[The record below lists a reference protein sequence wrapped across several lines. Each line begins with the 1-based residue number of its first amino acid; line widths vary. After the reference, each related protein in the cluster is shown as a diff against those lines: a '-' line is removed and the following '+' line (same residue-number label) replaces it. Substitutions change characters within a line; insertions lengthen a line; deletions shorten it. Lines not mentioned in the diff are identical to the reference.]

1 MILIIGGA
9 YQGKHRYAV
18 EHYPDRTIYYVQ
30 SLIKEALE
38 KQTDP
43 ALYIEKL
50 AKEGN
55 VYIVAQD
62 GTGDFLTIQEGVDAV
77 NSGDTLIICPGVY
90 EENVEIMA
98 KTVNLLGVDRD
109 SCILQYDTVNYGKV
123 PLTVAAGQISN
134 ITIRG
139 YKNADKGMYLPVL
152 AMQEEVFDEDS
163 QELLRQSAYS
173 GYAVHV
179 DQNYLYGK
187 ELSFEKCRIES
198 YNSYCIGIGSRG
210 ESTITVTE
218 CELLAAG
225 DGGCIYLHDVGTLD
239 VGGSSTMIFRNSML
253 QSSLCPYIM
262 TIHALHTENQMYLTF
277 QNVKVYGVAYEDN
290 GGYSFTNMNTGLGVE
305 PQMMH
310 VLSNEETVAYM
321 ERNKQAVPLLQEG
334 ITYIATQ
341 KGVKEIVPKKRYVFN
356 VYNADG
362 MPGDGWCGL
371 SNTWLT
377 PDSFGNTLQDM
388 NAIYQPSITGQEPV
402 LADVLPYNNHND

>member
-1 MILIIGGA
+1 
-9 YQGKHRYAV
+9 
-18 EHYPDRTIYYVQ
+18 
-30 SLIKEALE
+30 
-38 KQTDP
+38 
-43 ALYIEKL
+43 
-50 AKEGN
+50 
-55 VYIVAQD
+55 
-62 GTGDFLTIQEGVDAV
+62 
-77 NSGDTLIICPGVY
+77 
-90 EENVEIMA
+90 
-98 KTVNLLGVDRD
+98 
-109 SCILQYDTVNYGKV
+109 
-123 PLTVAAGQISN
+123 
-134 ITIRG
+134 
-139 YKNADKGMYLPVL
+139 
-152 AMQEEVFDEDS
+152 
-163 QELLRQSAYS
+163 
-173 GYAVHV
+173 
-179 DQNYLYGK
+179 
-187 ELSFEKCRIES
+187 
-198 YNSYCIGIGSRG
+198 
-210 ESTITVTE
+210 
-218 CELLAAG
+218 
-225 DGGCIYLHDVGTLD
+225 
-239 VGGSSTMIFRNSML
+239 MIFRNSML

-321 ERNKQAVPLLQEG
+321 ERNKQAAPLLQEG

-356 VYNADG
+356 VYNVDG

>member
-1 MILIIGGA
+1 MKGKRYYKKNIQRKLWILAIILCGYMGFGIKA
-9 YQGKHRYAV
+9 YAADEQWFAQQV
-18 EHYPDRTIYYVQ
+18 
-30 SLIKEALE
+30 
-38 KQTDP
+38 
-43 ALYIEKL
+43 EKL

-134 ITIRG
+134 ITIKG
-139 YKNADKGMYLPVL
+139 YKNANKGMFLPVISV
-152 AMQEEVFDEDS
+152 QEDSFDEDS
-163 QELLRQSAYS
+163 QELLRQSTYS

-198 YNSYCIGIGSRG
+198 YNSYCMGIGSRG

-362 MPGDGWCGL
+362 MLGDGWCGL

>member
-1 MILIIGGA
+1 M
-9 YQGKHRYAV
+9 
-18 EHYPDRTIYYVQ
+18 
-30 SLIKEALE
+30 
-38 KQTDP
+38 
-43 ALYIEKL
+43 
-50 AKEGN
+50 
-55 VYIVAQD
+55 
-62 GTGDFLTIQEGVDAV
+62 F
-77 NSGDTLIICPGVY
+77 
-90 EENVEIMA
+90 
-98 KTVNLLGVDRD
+98 
-109 SCILQYDTVNYGKV
+109 
-123 PLTVAAGQISN
+123 
-134 ITIRG
+134 
-139 YKNADKGMYLPVL
+139 LPVISV
-152 AMQEEVFDEDS
+152 QEDSFDEDS

-198 YNSYCIGIGSRG
+198 YNSYCMGIGSRG

>member
-1 MILIIGGA
+1 
-9 YQGKHRYAV
+9 
-18 EHYPDRTIYYVQ
+18 
-30 SLIKEALE
+30 
-38 KQTDP
+38 
-43 ALYIEKL
+43 
-50 AKEGN
+50 
-55 VYIVAQD
+55 
-62 GTGDFLTIQEGVDAV
+62 
-77 NSGDTLIICPGVY
+77 
-90 EENVEIMA
+90 MA

-321 ERNKQAVPLLQEG
+321 ERNKQAAPLLQEG

-356 VYNADG
+356 VYNVDG
-362 MPGDGWCGL
+362 MPGEGWCGL

-402 LADVLPYNNHND
+402 LADVLLYNNHNG

>member
-1 MILIIGGA
+1 MKGKRYYMKIIKRKLWILAIILCGYMGFGIKA
-9 YQGKHRYAV
+9 YAADEQWFAQQV
-18 EHYPDRTIYYVQ
+18 
-30 SLIKEALE
+30 
-38 KQTDP
+38 
-43 ALYIEKL
+43 EKL
-50 AKEGN
+50 ANEGN

-123 PLTVAAGQISN
+123 PLTVAAGQIRN
-134 ITIRG
+134 ITIKG
-139 YKNADKGMYLPVL
+139 YKNANKGMFLPVISV
-152 AMQEEVFDEDS
+152 QEDSFDEDS

-198 YNSYCIGIGSRG
+198 YNSYCMGIGSRG

>member
-1 MILIIGGA
+1 MKGKRYYMKNIKRKLWILAIILCGYMGFGIKA
-9 YQGKHRYAV
+9 YAADEQWFAQQV
-18 EHYPDRTIYYVQ
+18 
-30 SLIKEALE
+30 
-38 KQTDP
+38 
-43 ALYIEKL
+43 EKL

-134 ITIRG
+134 ITIKG
-139 YKNADKGMYLPVL
+139 YKNANKGMFLPVISV
-152 AMQEEVFDEDS
+152 QEDSFDEDS

-198 YNSYCIGIGSRG
+198 YNSYCMGIGSRG

-225 DGGCIYLHDVGTLD
+225 DGECIYLHDVGTLD

>member
-1 MILIIGGA
+1 MKNIKRKLWILAIILCGYMSFGIKA
-9 YQGKHRYAV
+9 YAADGQWFTQQV
-18 EHYPDRTIYYVQ
+18 
-30 SLIKEALE
+30 
-38 KQTDP
+38 
-43 ALYIEKL
+43 EKL

-55 VYIVAQD
+55 VYVVSQD
-62 GTGDFLTIQEGVDAV
+62 GTGDFLSIQEGVNAV
-77 NSGDTLIICPGVY
+77 NSGDTLIICPGIY

-123 PLTVAAGQISN
+123 PLTVAAGQIDN

-139 YKNADKGMYLPVL
+139 YKNADKGMYLPVS

-198 YNSYCIGIGSRG
+198 YNSYCMGIGSRG

-356 VYNADG
+356 VYNVDG

-377 PDSFGNTLQDM
+377 SDSFGNTLQDM

-402 LADVLPYNNHND
+402 LADVLLYNNHND